1 MQGTQGG
8 SPFTLKGV
16 GPPIL
21 PVYSDTFQNLQ
32 SLACH
37 TMGHP
42 SPAPP
47 PDTRHNPRA
56 LQGWGE
62 GDDVRSVIT
71 HPLHPRPSR
80 VLSARLSDTPALQQ
94 PCSPK

>member
-16 GPPIL
+16 GPPVL
-21 PVYSDTFQNLQ
+21 PVYSDTFQNLH

-42 SPAPP
+42 SPTPHQT
-47 PDTRHNPRA
+47 PDISLARYRA
-56 LQGWGE
+56 GE
-62 GDDVRSVIT
+62 KGMT
-71 HPLHPRPSR
+71 
-80 VLSARLSDTPALQQ
+80 
-94 PCSPK
+94 